1 MKKLWQWIKGLFGK
15 VESETVTAA
24 KSVEKKVT
32 QLLPKVEG
40 AAKVALDAAHKDVQ
54 LALRK
59 LETEIIKAEMFVKAK
74 L

>member
-1 MKKLWQWIKGLFGK
+1 MKKLWQWIKGLLGK

-40 AAKVALDAAHKDVQ
+40 AAKVTLDAAHKDVQ